1 MNILTANEA
10 YEQTRKVIGDPILN
24 RIMKKIEDAVSV
36 GEYQVIITG
45 KECFAIL
52 SHGEII
58 EGLSALGYDV
68 TQYCSLGEAPSVVI
82 SWRLVK

>member
-10 YEQTRKVIGDPILN
+10 YEQTRKVIGDPVLN

-36 GEYQVIITG
+36 GEYQIIITG
-45 KECFAIL
+45 KECFTVLA
-52 SHGEII
+52 HETII

-68 TQYCSLGEAPSVVI
+68 TRYCSLGEAPSIVI
-82 SWRLVK
+82 SWRLTK